1 MTQLA
6 EHVHELAE
14 VIGPRPATTDAE
26 AQAAEYIQGV
36 FENRGLDVERQEFE
50 CPRTYSWAF
59 VVYHLLTI
67 GAAVLA
73 NWFALPALAVAI
85 AVAVVMW
92 FDLDTRW
99 GLSSLM
105 PKGPS
110 QNIIARHVPK
120 ARRNERLRKVVIV
133 AHYDSAKA
141 SLAFSPGLVKNFNIT
156 FGLMKWLTVLTPVA
170 IAIMALPWTQDWM
183 PYTWYVTL
191 AVPAYLVIPMAINVH
206 RELFMH
212 ATDGANDNASGV
224 AAMLGIMERTVPE
237 PDQRVMVTQPIRR
250 TPDAAYEADVVIED
264 ALLSYTPMEAPARE
278 PERRP
283 VQPAL
288 GTFDDIG
295 WETTAMPAVQQQ
307 SSFGFDEE
315 PAPRSYADLAD
326 DDFDSRPAPRSYAD
340 LADDDF
346 DEESAPVGF
355 GSDYTREPS
364 DGYEE
369 PSYEPEGQP
378 RRKGLFGKKKQREE
392 GERHGVRDWL
402 GLGGAFDA
410 RKEGKNIGSWDALAD
425 EDDEDGFGFKG
436 GAAGPVDFDA
446 PDFAAEEASRI
457 RRRVTNGVDR
467 ALSEKEIWF
476 VATGAEE
483 AGTWGMRAFL
493 DAHAEDLRDA
503 LIINLD
509 NLGSGSLFWI
519 TEEGMARRYHCDRRL
534 ASIARRVAR
543 EGELPVRGR
552 EYRGLSTDA
561 TPALARRF
569 RAMSIMAFDI
579 NGRLPHW
586 HWHTDTVDNV
596 SFDNLDLA
604 AELVTRLI
612 REV

>member
-6 EHVHELAE
+6 EHLHEIAE

-26 AQAAEYIQGV
+26 AQAADYIQRV
-36 FENRGLDVERQEFE
+36 FENRDLDVERQEFD

-59 VVYHLLTI
+59 VVYHALTI

-73 NWFALPALAVAI
+73 NWFAIPALVIAI

-92 FDLDTRW
+92 LDLDTRW
-99 GLSSLM
+99 GLSRIM

-141 SLAFSPGLVKNFNIT
+141 SLAFSPGLVKNFNLT
-156 FGLMKWLTVLTPVA
+156 FALMKWLTIVTPVA
-170 IAIMALPWTQDWM
+170 IAIMALPWTQDWR
-183 PYTWYVTL
+183 PYSWYVAL
-191 AVPAYLVIPMAINVH
+191 AVPAYLIVPLFINVH

-224 AAMLGIMERTVPE
+224 AAMLGIMEQTVPE
-237 PDQRVMVTQPIRR
+237 PDQRGMMTQPLRR
-250 TPDAAYEADVVIED
+250 TPEAAYEADVVIED
-264 ALLSYTPMEAPARE
+264 ALLSYTPVGTPAAESQPE
-278 PERRP
+278 PTR
-283 VQPAL
+283 PAL
-288 GTFDDIG
+288 GTFDDLG

-307 SSFGFDEE
+307 SSFSFDEE

-326 DDFDSRPAPRSYAD
+326 DDFDDEPRAVSYDDGFAVEPTPA
-340 LADDDF
+340 
-346 DEESAPVGF
+346 
-355 GSDYTREPS
+355 
-364 DGYEE
+364 YEE
-369 PSYEPEGQP
+369 PLYEEEEQP
-378 RRKGLFGKKKQREE
+378 RRKGLFGKKRSSGE
-392 GERHGVRDWL
+392 ERHGVKDWL
-402 GLGGAFDA
+402 GLKSGFDA
-410 RKEGKNIGSWDALAD
+410 RKEGKNIGTWDALAD
-425 EDDEDGFGFKG
+425 DDDADGFGFKG
-436 GAAGPVDFDA
+436 GAAGPVDFEA
-446 PDFAAEEASRI
+446 PDFASEEASRI
-457 RRRVTNGVDR
+457 RRRVTSGVDR
-467 ALSEKEIWF
+467 ALAEKEIWF

-493 DAHAEDLRDA
+493 DAYQEDLRDA

-509 NLGSGSLFWI
+509 NLGAGSLFWI

-534 ASIARRVAR
+534 ASLARRVAR
-543 EGELPVRGR
+543 EGELPVKGR

-569 RAMSIMAFDI
+569 KAMSIMAFDI

-586 HWHTDTVDNV
+586 HWHTDTVENV
-596 SFDNLDLA
+596 SVENLELA
-604 AELVTRLI
+604 ADLVTRLI